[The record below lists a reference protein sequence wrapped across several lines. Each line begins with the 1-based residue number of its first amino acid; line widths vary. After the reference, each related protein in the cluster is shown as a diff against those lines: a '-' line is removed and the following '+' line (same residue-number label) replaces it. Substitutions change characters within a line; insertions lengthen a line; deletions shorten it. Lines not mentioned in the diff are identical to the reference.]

1 MEFISP
7 ALSYENKGHYSAG
20 VLSNGL
26 LYISG
31 QLPLDP
37 QNGLVTGA
45 SMEEQ
50 ARAALA
56 GVGRVLQAARLERDC
71 VVQCRVYVTDIG
83 EWDAVNRAFA
93 DFFGAHKPAR
103 AVVPVPALHYGCLIE
118 IEALAEAR
126 PC

>member
-7 ALSYENKGHYSAG
+7 SISYENKGHYSAG
-20 VLSNGL
+20 VLSNGM

-37 QNGLVTGA
+37 QTGRVTGEG
-45 SMEEQ
+45 MDEQ
-50 ARAALA
+50 TRAALA
-56 GVGRVLQAARLERDC
+56 GVGRVLQAAGLERHN
-71 VVQCRVYVTDIG
+71 VVQCRVYVTDIA
-83 EWDAVNRAFA
+83 EWDVVNRVFA
-93 DFFGAHKPAR
+93 EFFGAHKPAR
-103 AVVPVPALHYGCLIE
+103 AVVPVPALHHGCLIE

>member
-7 ALSYENKGHYSAG
+7 SQLIENKGHYSPG
-20 VLSNGL
+20 VLSKGM

-31 QLPLDP
+31 QLPLDA
-37 QNGLVTGA
+37 QTGRVTGEG
-45 SMEEQ
+45 MEEQ

-56 GVGRVLQAARLERDC
+56 GVGRVLQAAMLERDS

-93 DFFGAHKPAR
+93 EFFGAHKPAR
-103 AVVPVPALHYGCLIE
+103 AVVPVTALHYDCLVE
-118 IEALAEAR
+118 IEALAEAQ